1 MATKTKA
8 FQASSKHGNVVRNTA
23 RQAAI
28 AFFFQ
33 FPTARTCTVREG
45 EIAGEL
51 FIYSYGCKRYPDVS
65 RKNMMDLPGYE
76 DQANV

>member
-8 FQASSKHGNVVRNTA
+8 FQASSKHGNMVRNTP

-45 EIAGEL
+45 ESDGQY
-51 FIYSYGCKRYPDVS
+51 FIYSYGGKRYPDVS
-65 RKNMMDLPGYE
+65 KKNAHTLPDE
-76 DQANV
+76 AINV